1 MKLIYITILFCSVF
15 CFGQV
20 KNGTIEY
27 GINIEML
34 EGLKEN
40 GPFKRLY
47 SEAVY
52 NAKNLSFNLIF
63 NGQNSIFSIINGV
76 VIGEGSNQSAMIAS
90 GYKGAVY
97 QSKEITYSEIEKGFG
112 NYLLKNEAIEWVL
125 VNETKEIQDFL
136 CFKATAVKTIVNE
149 SGTFKFPV
157 IAWYCPKIPLAF
169 GPNGYGN
176 LPGLILELQVRNV
189 LFAVRKIHLNQTKA
203 PVLVNIKDY
212 KIVTEKELDDIMEKK
227 FRKNNF

>member
-1 MKLIYITILFCSVF
+1 MKSIYIIILFCSF
-15 CFGQV
+15 SCLGQI

-52 NAKNLSFNLIF
+52 NAKNLSFNLTF
-63 NGQNSIFSIINGV
+63 NGQNSIFTIINGV
-76 VIGEGSNQSAMIAS
+76 VVGDNSTQSAVIAS

-97 QSKEITYSEIEKGFG
+97 QSKEVSYSEIEKGFG
-112 NYLLKNEAIEWVL
+112 NYLLKNEPSDWVL

-136 CFKATAVKTIVNE
+136 CFKATAVKTIINE
-149 SGTFKFPV
+149 NGTFKFPV

-189 LFAVRKIHLNQTKA
+189 LFGVKKIDLNQTKA
-203 PVLVNIKDY
+203 PVLVNMKDY
-212 KIVTEKELDDIMEKK
+212 KIVTEKELDEIMEKK